1 MSKRMRTTPF
11 ARFFI
16 VMLFL
21 APIAYIGA
29 SYYNGEDGIG
39 NIKSW
44 VEQVRHK
51 SGSTSDE
58 SEAAK
63 ELEAAQDKIAD
74 LERINGSL
82 KEELKTLQKQLEN
95 CN

>member
-1 MSKRMRTTPF
+1 MSKRMRMTPF

-21 APIAYIGA
+21 APVAYIGA

-44 VEQVRHK
+44 IDQVRHK
-51 SGSTSDE
+51 SAAGSDE
-58 SEAAK
+58 SETVKA
-63 ELEAAQDKIAD
+63 LEAAEDKIAD
-74 LERINGSL
+74 LERINSSL
-82 KEELKTLQKQLEN
+82 KDELKTLQKQLEN
-95 CN
+95 CK